1 MIKKK
6 ISCILPVKG
15 HKKFLSASI
24 ESILRQ
30 SYKNFELIIL
40 DNGNKQDVKK
50 IINYYKKKDNRIKTV
65 SLRNL
70 NLSQLIN
77 YGIKISKGYFI
88 ARQDSDDVSHT
99 ERFKYQINWFNK
111 KNKILCGTNSF
122 IIDSSGKIKGKVNNP
137 ENHKKILN
145 QMDFRNP
152 FIHSSVMLK
161 KSILKGTN
169 KYDKYFKYSQDFDL
183 WTKLCNIGIT
193 GNLKKRLHF
202 LRLHDNSISVRK
214 KEEQRK
220 YFVLSAAKH
229 IIKKKLKRDIIFS
242 KKIDLELQN
251 LKVTFGQIHE
261 IDLLKFLYIR
271 EPYDKNFIRIKD
283 LNLTLLI
290 KKLHNFFVLKTT
302 FMNISK
308 RLLYSIL

>member
-1 MIKKK
+1 MKKK

-15 HKKFLSASI
+15 HKNFLSASI

-65 SLRNL
+65 KLKNL
-70 NLSQLIN
+70 NLSELIN

-88 ARQDSDDVSHT
+88 ARQDSDDISHLD
-99 ERFKYQINWFNK
+99 RFYHQVNWFNK

-122 IIDSSGKIKGKVNNP
+122 IIDSSGKIKGKINNP
-137 ENHKKILN
+137 ENHTKILN
-145 QMDFRNP
+145 QMNFRNP
-152 FIHSSVMLK
+152 FIHSSVMFR

-202 LRLHDNSISVRK
+202 LRSHGDTISLKK
-214 KEEQRK
+214 KEQQRK
-220 YFVLSAAKH
+220 YFVLSAAKY
-229 IIKKKLKRDIIFS
+229 IIKKRLKRNITFS
-242 KKIDLELQN
+242 KKIDLEIKN
-251 LKVTFGQIHE
+251 LELKFGQIHE
-261 IDLLKFLYIR
+261 IDLLKFLYIL
-271 EPYDKNFIRIKD
+271 EPLDKSFIRLKD
-283 LNLTLLI
+283 LSFTTLI

-302 FMNISK
+302 FTNISK
-308 RLLYSIL
+308 RLLNSIL